1 MPCKSE
7 IIAPEKL
14 AFNDASN
21 GMWFALTDGATIT
34 PDVANGDFQYVTL
47 GGNRT
52 FAAPLNPPTAA
63 SLKSVRMLLRIRQDG
78 TGSRTITWNAIY
90 RFPNGITPILTTA
103 ANKSDYFSF
112 LFNEIDTKWDLVG
125 DRYNL

>member
-1 MPCKSE
+1 MASKAE
-7 IIAPEKL
+7 VIAPEKL
-14 AFNDASN
+14 NFNDASA

-34 PDVANGDFQYVTL
+34 PDFANGDFQYVTL

-63 SLKSVRMLLRIRQDG
+63 SLKSNRIILRIRQDA
-78 TGSRTITWNAIY
+78 TGSRTITWNAVY
-90 RFPNGITPILTTA
+90 RFPNGITPILTTTA
-103 ANKSDYFSF
+103 AKSDYFAF
-112 LFNEIDTKWDLVG
+112 LFNEVDTKWDLVG